1 MANFSTH
8 LNVAALASGVA
19 SAALLSANHIELN
32 TALWLWFLGTLGG
45 LLPDI
50 DSDNST
56 SLDIIFNLFTVC
68 IVLLSIRYF
77 TSDAINERQF
87 MLLIGLPVVIHL
99 VIKYGIRNVFEW
111 QTIHRG
117 ICHSIL
123 FLLFCGLLATNL
135 TAFIINEQFKHADLF
150 SWLSGAFVFC
160 GGIIHLLLD
169 ELYSVDL
176 ANVRIKRSF
185 GSACKLTDFSN
196 LSLTSVF
203 LVAVAILALLAPP
216 IESTIITLSNWQS
229 FKIW

>member
-196 LSLTSVF
+196 LSLTTVF

-216 IESTIITLSNWQS
+216 IESTIITLSNWQA

>member
-87 MLLIGLPVVIHL
+87 ILLIGLPVVIHL

-160 GGIIHLLLD
+160 GGVIHLLLD

-196 LSLTSVF
+196 LSLTTVF
-203 LVAVAILALLAPP
+203 LIAVAILVLLAPP

>member
-8 LNVAALASGVA
+8 LNVAALTSGAA
-19 SAALLSANHIELN
+19 SAALLSANHIDLD
-32 TALWLWFLGTLGG
+32 TALWLWFLGTIGG

-99 VIKYGIRNVFEW
+99 IIKYGIRNVFEW

-117 ICHSIL
+117 ICHSLL
-123 FLLFCGLLATNL
+123 FLLFCGLLTTNT
-135 TAFIINEQFKHADLF
+135 TAFIINDKFKNADLF
-150 SWLSGAFVFC
+150 AWLSGIFVFS
-160 GGIIHLLLD
+160 GGVIHLLLD
-169 ELYSVDL
+169 EIYSVDL

-185 GSACKLTDFSN
+185 GSALKLTDLSN
-196 LSLTSVF
+196 LSLSAIFVIATV
-203 LVAVAILALLAPP
+203 ILAFLAPP
-216 IESTIITLSNWQS
+216 IDSSIEALSNWDT
-229 FKIW
+229 FKLW

>member
-8 LNVAALASGVA
+8 LNVAALTSGAA
-19 SAALLSANHIELN
+19 SAALLSANHIDLD
-32 TALWLWFLGTLGG
+32 TALWLWFLGTIGG

-99 VIKYGIRNVFEW
+99 IIKYGIRNVFEW

-117 ICHSIL
+117 ICHSLL
-123 FLLFCGLLATNL
+123 FLLFCGLLTTNT
-135 TAFIINEQFKHADLF
+135 TAFIINDKFKNADLF
-150 SWLSGAFVFC
+150 AWLSGIFVFC
-160 GGIIHLLLD
+160 GGTIHLLLD
-169 ELYSVDL
+169 EIYSVDL

-185 GSACKLTDFSN
+185 GSALKLTDFSN
-196 LSLTSVF
+196 LSLSTIFVIAT
-203 LVAVAILALLAPP
+203 VILAFLAPP
-216 IESTIITLSNWQS
+216 IDSSIEALSNWDT
-229 FKIW
+229 FKLW

>member
-196 LSLTSVF
+196 LSLTTVF

>member
-87 MLLIGLPVVIHL
+87 LLLIGLPVVIHL
-99 VIKYGIRNVFEW
+99 FIKYGVRNVFEW

-123 FLLFCGLLATNL
+123 FLLFCGLLTTNI
-135 TAFIINEQFKHADLF
+135 TTFIINEQFKNADLF
-150 SWLSGAFVFC
+150 SWLSGVFVFC

-196 LSLTSVF
+196 LSLTTVF
-203 LVAVAILALLAPP
+203 LVAVAILAFFAPP
-216 IESTIITLSNWQS
+216 IESTIITLSNWQA

>member
-8 LNVAALASGVA
+8 LNVAALVSGVA

-45 LLPDI
+45 LLPDL

-56 SLDIIFNLFTVC
+56 SLDIIFNLFTAC
-68 IVLLSIRYF
+68 IILLSIRYL

-87 MLLIGLPVVIHL
+87 VLLIGLPVVIHL
-99 VIKYGIRNVFEW
+99 VIKYGLRNIFEW

-117 ICHSIL
+117 MCHSIL
-123 FLLFCGLLATNL
+123 FLLFCGLLTTNL
-135 TAFIINEQFKHADLF
+135 TAFFIHEQFKHADLF

-176 ANVRIKRSF
+176 ANARIKRSF
-185 GSACKLTDFSN
+185 GSAFKLSDFSN
-196 LSLTSVF
+196 LSLTTIFIGFV
-203 LVAVAILALLAPP
+203 VILAFLAPP
-216 IESTIITLSNWQS
+216 IASTIIILSNWQA
-229 FKIW
+229 FRIW

>member
-8 LNVAALASGVA
+8 LNVAALTSGAA
-19 SAALLSANHIELN
+19 SAALLSANHIDLD
-32 TALWLWFLGTLGG
+32 TALWLWFLGTIGG

-99 VIKYGIRNVFEW
+99 IIKYGIRNVFEW

-117 ICHSIL
+117 ICHSLL
-123 FLLFCGLLATNL
+123 FLLFCGLLTTNT
-135 TAFIINEQFKHADLF
+135 TAFIINDKFKNADLF
-150 SWLSGAFVFC
+150 AWLSGIFVFS
-160 GGIIHLLLD
+160 GGVIHLLLD
-169 ELYSVDL
+169 EIYSVDL

-185 GSACKLTDFSN
+185 GSALKLTDFSN
-196 LSLTSVF
+196 LSLSAIFVIATV
-203 LVAVAILALLAPP
+203 ILAFLAPP
-216 IESTIITLSNWQS
+216 IDSSIEALSNWDT
-229 FKIW
+229 FKLW

>member
-8 LNVAALASGVA
+8 LNVAALTSGAA
-19 SAALLSANHIELN
+19 SAALLSANHIDLD
-32 TALWLWFLGTLGG
+32 TALWLWFLGTIGG

-99 VIKYGIRNVFEW
+99 IIKYGIRNVFEW

-117 ICHSIL
+117 ICHSLL
-123 FLLFCGLLATNL
+123 FLLFCGLLTTNT
-135 TAFIINEQFKHADLF
+135 TAFIINDKFKNADLF
-150 SWLSGAFVFC
+150 AWLSGTFIFC
-160 GGIIHLLLD
+160 GGVIHLLLD
-169 ELYSVDL
+169 EIYSVDL

-185 GSACKLTDFSN
+185 GSALKLTDFSN
-196 LSLTSVF
+196 LSLSAIFVITTV
-203 LVAVAILALLAPP
+203 ILAFLAPP
-216 IESTIITLSNWQS
+216 IDSSIETLSNWDT
-229 FKIW
+229 FKLW

>member
-87 MLLIGLPVVIHL
+87 ILLIGLPVVIHL

-160 GGIIHLLLD
+160 GGVIHLLLD

-196 LSLTSVF
+196 LSLTTVF
-203 LVAVAILALLAPP
+203 LIAVAILALLAPP
-216 IESTIITLSNWQS
+216 IESTIITLSNWQT

>member
-8 LNVAALASGVA
+8 LNVAALTSGAA
-19 SAALLSANHIELN
+19 SAALLSANHIDLD
-32 TALWLWFLGTLGG
+32 TALWLWFLGTIGG

-99 VIKYGIRNVFEW
+99 IIKYGIRNVFEW

-117 ICHSIL
+117 ICHSLL
-123 FLLFCGLLATNL
+123 FLLFCGLLTTNT
-135 TAFIINEQFKHADLF
+135 TAFIINDKFKNVDLF
-150 SWLSGAFVFC
+150 AWLSGIFVFC
-160 GGIIHLLLD
+160 GGVIHLLLD
-169 ELYSVDL
+169 EIYSVDL

-185 GSACKLTDFSN
+185 GSALKLTDFSN
-196 LSLTSVF
+196 LSLSAIFVIATV
-203 LVAVAILALLAPP
+203 ILAFLAPP
-216 IESTIITLSNWQS
+216 IDSSIEALSNWDT
-229 FKIW
+229 FKLW

>member
-185 GSACKLTDFSN
+185 GSAFKLTDFSN
-196 LSLTSVF
+196 LSLTTVF

>member
-8 LNVAALASGVA
+8 LNVAALTSGAA
-19 SAALLSANHIELN
+19 SAALLSANHIDLD
-32 TALWLWFLGTLGG
+32 TALWLWFLGTIGG

-99 VIKYGIRNVFEW
+99 IIKYGIRNVFEW

-117 ICHSIL
+117 ICHSLL
-123 FLLFCGLLATNL
+123 FLLFCGLLTTNT
-135 TAFIINEQFKHADLF
+135 TAFIINDKFKNADLF
-150 SWLSGAFVFC
+150 AWLSGIFVFC
-160 GGIIHLLLD
+160 GGFIHLLLD
-169 ELYSVDL
+169 EIYSVDL

-185 GSACKLTDFSN
+185 GSALKLTDFSN
-196 LSLTSVF
+196 LSLSAIFVIATV
-203 LVAVAILALLAPP
+203 ILAFLAPP
-216 IESTIITLSNWQS
+216 IDSSIEALSNWDT
-229 FKIW
+229 FKLW